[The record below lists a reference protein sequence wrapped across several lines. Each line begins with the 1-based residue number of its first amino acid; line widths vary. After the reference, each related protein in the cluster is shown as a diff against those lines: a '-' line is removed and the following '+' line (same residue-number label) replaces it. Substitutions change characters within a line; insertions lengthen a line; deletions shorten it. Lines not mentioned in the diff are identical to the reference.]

1 MTCSLAE
8 DVGFSGQRLVPQ
20 KRARPASV
28 PHTPPSTMGVIWG
41 VPVDVPAAGD
51 RLSQLWFTG
60 LGKSTSFVA
69 GNKQACSLCWRESS
83 ITLSLRVTAANAVL
97 GNGLS
102 KGEPGTCTSHL
113 PSKRYGDQRHLWEA
127 VPPNRH
133 SSGAAVGLHFGAN
146 RTTQTLAQ
154 SRCLRR

>member
-8 DVGFSGQRLVPQ
+8 DVGFWGQRLVPQ

-28 PHTPPSTMGVIWG
+28 PHTLPKRHG
-41 VPVDVPAAGD
+41 GD
-51 RLSQLWFTG
+51 NGESQWMSLQRGLGCHSWFTG

-69 GNKQACSLCWRESS
+69 GNKQACSLSWRKPS
-83 ITLSLRVTAANAVL
+83 ITLSLRVTAANAAP

-113 PSKRYGDQRHLWEA
+113 PSKRYGDQRHLWKA
-127 VPPNRH
+127 VPPDRH
-133 SSGAAVGLHFGAN
+133 SWGAAVGLHFGAN

-154 SRCLRR
+154 SRCLRH